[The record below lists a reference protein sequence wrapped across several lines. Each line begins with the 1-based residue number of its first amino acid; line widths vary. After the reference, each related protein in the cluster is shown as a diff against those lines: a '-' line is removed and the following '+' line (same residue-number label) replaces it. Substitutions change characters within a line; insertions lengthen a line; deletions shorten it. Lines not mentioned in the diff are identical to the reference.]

1 MEWLPIVI
9 ILLYVVNSY
18 FKVLTTMKSSIT
30 LVTASFLINI
40 IEMGTFKSFGV
51 LLLSMEDSLETTN
64 ASLGFTISLCPS
76 IGYIFGKI
84 K

>member
-1 MEWLPIVI
+1 MATVRSSI
-9 ILLYVVNSY
+9 ILV
-18 FKVLTTMKSSIT
+18 I
-30 LVTASFLINI
+30 ASFIINA

-76 IGYIFGKI
+76 IGYIFGKVT
-84 K
+84 